1 MLTAHRTYLRV
12 GGARKELPM
21 DGLSQRQKSIYSY
34 IQKFMQDYGY
44 PPAIRNIQNDL
55 KISSTS
61 VVAYNLKK
69 LEERGLLQ
77 RDAKFARGMKLP
89 VAEPEPAPML
99 AANTRRVG
107 LVGTIS
113 AGSPIPVPD
122 QGETDEFVDVPA
134 ELVPERVQDV
144 YALRVKGNSMI
155 DALIADGDLVLMRYT
170 EQVENGQTAAVR
182 VVDRNEVTLKKIY
195 FEGDK
200 VRLQPANPTMQP
212 WTEDASNVQ
221 VQGRVVGVVRS
232 ML

>member
-1 MLTAHRTYLRV
+1 
-12 GGARKELPM
+12 M

-34 IQKFMQDYGY
+34 IQKFMHDNGY

-55 KISSTS
+55 NISSTS

-69 LEERGLLQ
+69 LEERGLLT

-89 VAEPEPAPML
+89 AVEVIT
-99 AANTRRVG
+99 NTRRVG

-122 QGETDEFVDVPA
+122 QGETDEYVDVPA

-155 DALIADGDLVLMRYT
+155 DALIADGDLILMRYT
-170 EQVENGQTAAVR
+170 QQIENGQTAAVR
-182 VVDRNEVTLKKIY
+182 VVDRNEVTLKKVY
-195 FEGDK
+195 FEGNK
-200 VRLQPANPTMQP
+200 LRLQPANPTMDA
-212 WTEDASNVQ
+212 WTEDASNVE

>member
-1 MLTAHRTYLRV
+1 MN
-12 GGARKELPM
+12 
-21 DGLSQRQKSIYSY
+21 GLSDKQQRIYTY
-34 IQKFMQDYGY
+34 IQKFMQDNGY

-69 LEERGLLQ
+69 LEDRGLLK
-77 RDAKFARGMKLP
+77 RAAKFARGMQLP
-89 VAEPEPAPML
+89 ASEVDGTRASL
-99 AANTRRVG
+99 VGNTRRVG

-134 ELVPERVQDV
+134 ELVPERVADV

-170 EQVENGQTAAVR
+170 QQVENGQTAAVR

-200 VRLQPANPTMQP
+200 VRLQPQNPTMDA
-212 WTEDASNVQ
+212 WTEDAANVQ

>member
-1 MLTAHRTYLRV
+1 
-12 GGARKELPM
+12 M
-21 DGLSQRQKSIYSY
+21 DGLSQRQKSIYTY
-34 IQKFMQDYGY
+34 IQKFMHENGY
-44 PPAIRNIQNDL
+44 PPAIRNIQSDL

-69 LEERGLLQ
+69 LEERGMLT

-89 VAEPEPAPML
+89 AAEVEPAL
-99 AANTRRVG
+99 APVTAMRRVG

-122 QGETDEFVDVPA
+122 QGETDEYVDVPA
-134 ELVPERVQDV
+134 ELAPERVQDV

-155 DALIADGDLVLMRYT
+155 DALIADGDLILMRYT
-170 EQVENGQTAAVR
+170 QQIENGQTAAVR
-182 VVDRNEVTLKKIY
+182 VIDRNEVTLKRVY
-195 FEGDK
+195 FEGNK
-200 VRLQPANPTMQP
+200 LRLQPANPTMEA
-212 WTEDASNVQ
+212 WTEDASNVE